1 MKEFLEYAKS
11 KGVKSIDVDTL
22 CLINDFLKEQES
34 KQSSLNGVG
43 CSLPDK
49 DVFVYRLRDKIENM
63 HKELDELNKNYLIL
77 GGQYAYKIING
88 LMKK

>member
-1 MKEFLEYAKS
+1 LSKFNEEKSCFL
-11 KGVKSIDVDTL
+11 TQ
-22 CLINDFLKEQES
+22 FF
-34 KQSSLNGVG
+34 VG